1 MKRKIKPQSGARP
14 EGTKSKLK
22 VKRKAKVAAKA
33 AVVENTGPHISMFEE
48 LAFMSNDP
56 WAQLS
61 VRQGR
66 IESFETSAA
75 KAARYRGTR

>member
-1 MKRKIKPQSGARP
+1 MKRGKPQSGARP
-14 EGTKSKLK
+14 KGTKAK
-22 VKRKAKVAAKA
+22 KRKPQQPI
-33 AVVENTGPHISMFEE
+33 ENTGPNISMFPE

-56 WAQLS
+56 WSQLS

-75 KAARYRGTR
+75 KAARYKGSR